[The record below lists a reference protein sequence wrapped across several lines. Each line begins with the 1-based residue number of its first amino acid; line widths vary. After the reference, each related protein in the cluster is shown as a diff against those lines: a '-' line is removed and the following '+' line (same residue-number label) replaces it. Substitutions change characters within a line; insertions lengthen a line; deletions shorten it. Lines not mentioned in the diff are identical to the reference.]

1 LRQRQPNILLVMADQ
16 LTALA
21 LPCYGH
27 PVVRAPNLGRL
38 ADRGV
43 VFENAYC
50 NSPLCAPSRFS
61 MMSGRLPSRVGAYDN
76 ACEFPAS
83 VPTLAH
89 GLRALGY
96 RTCLAGKMHF
106 VGPDQL
112 HGFEER
118 VTTDI
123 YPADFAWTPNW
134 DQPEK
139 RIDWWY
145 HNMSS
150 VKESGVAEA
159 TNQLDYDDEVGF
171 FAQRQLRDLAREE
184 DGKPFFLCVSFTHP
198 HDPYVIRQDYWD
210 RYERSAIDLP
220 RVGALPAEALDA
232 HSRRLQHVSAMSE
245 VTITEEDV
253 RRSRRA
259 YYGAVSYVDDWVGTL
274 VRTLKDLRL
283 ADDTIVVVAADHGDM
298 LGERGLWYK
307 MAFFEWALRIPLIVN
322 APARFGV
329 RRVAAPVS
337 LVDLL
342 PTFLDLGQTDRVWDP
357 GVALDGRTLVP
368 LIEGG
373 IEEREVRAE
382 YLAEGA
388 LAPIL
393 MLRRDRWKYV
403 WSEPDPPQLYDLE
416 TDPDELHNL
425 AALPEHAETAAAFA
439 AEIGRRWDAAALREA
454 VLASQRSRRALW
466 PALTAGHYTA
476 WDFQPRRDVTRDY
489 IRNNAD
495 LNDREYKRRYPRP

>member
-1 LRQRQPNILLVMADQ
+1 
-16 LTALA
+16 
-21 LPCYGH
+21 
-27 PVVRAPNLGRL
+27 
-38 ADRGV
+38 
-43 VFENAYC
+43 
-50 NSPLCAPSRFS
+50 
-61 MMSGRLPSRVGAYDN
+61 
-76 ACEFPAS
+76 
-83 VPTLAH
+83 
-89 GLRALGY
+89 
-96 RTCLAGKMHF
+96 
-106 VGPDQL
+106 
-112 HGFEER
+112 
-118 VTTDI
+118 
-123 YPADFAWTPNW
+123 
-134 DQPEK
+134 
-139 RIDWWY
+139 
-145 HNMSS
+145 
-150 VKESGVAEA
+150 
-159 TNQLDYDDEVGF
+159 
-171 FAQRQLRDLAREE
+171 
-184 DGKPFFLCVSFTHP
+184 
-198 HDPYVIRQDYWD
+198 
-210 RYERSAIDLP
+210 
-220 RVGALPAEALDA
+220 
-232 HSRRLQHVSAMSE
+232 MSE

-274 VRTLKDLRL
+274 VRTLEDLRL

-322 APARFGV
+322 APSRFGA

-342 PTFLDLGQTDRVWDP
+342 PTFLDLGQTDLVWNP
-357 GVALDGRTLVP
+357 GVAFDGCSLVP

-373 IEEREVRAE
+373 SGEREVRAE

-416 TDPDELHNL
+416 TDPDELRNL
-425 AALPEHAETAAAFA
+425 AATAEHAETSAAFA
-439 AEIGRRWDAAALREA
+439 AETRRRWNPAALREA

-476 WDFQPRRDVTRDY
+476 WDFQPRRDATRDY

-495 LNDREYKRRYPRP
+495 LNDRELKRRYPRP

>member
-1 LRQRQPNILLVMADQ
+1 MRQRQPNILLVMADQ

-27 PVVRAPNLGRL
+27 PVVKAPNIGHL
-38 ADRGV
+38 AGRGV

-61 MMSGRLPSRVGAYDN
+61 MMSGRLPSRIGAYDN

-134 DQPEK
+134 DQPEE

-150 VKESGVAEA
+150 VKEAGVAEA
-159 TNQLDYDDEVGF
+159 TNQLDYDDEVSF

-184 DGKPFFLCVSFTHP
+184 DGRPFFLCVSFTHP

-210 RYERSAIDLP
+210 RYEGVAIDLP
-220 RVGALPAEALDA
+220 RVPALPAEVLDA

-245 VTITEEDV
+245 VTITEDDV
-253 RRSRRA
+253 LRARRA

-274 VRTLKDLRL
+274 VRTLDDLRL

-307 MAFFEWALRIPLIVN
+307 MAFFEWALRIPLIVK
-322 APARFGV
+322 APSRFGA

-342 PTFLDLGQTDRVWDP
+342 PTFLDLGHTDHAWDP
-357 GVALDGRTLVP
+357 GVAFDGRSLVP
-368 LIEGG
+368 LLEGAG
-373 IEEREVRAE
+373 QEREVRAE

-403 WSEPDPPQLYDLE
+403 WSEPDPPQLYDLGA
-416 TDPDELHNL
+416 DPDELRNL
-425 AALPEHAETAAAFA
+425 AGAAEHAETAAAFA
-439 AEIGRRWDAAALREA
+439 AEVRRRWDPAGLREA

-476 WDFQPRRDVTRDY
+476 WDFQPRRDATRDY

-495 LNDREYKRRYPRP
+495 LNDREYKRRFPRP

>member
-1 LRQRQPNILLVMADQ
+1 MARRSPNILLVMADQ

-27 PVVRAPNLGRL
+27 EVVRAPHLTAL
-38 ADRGV
+38 AERGV
-43 VFENAYC
+43 LFENAYC

-61 MMSGRLPSRVGAYDN
+61 MMTGRLPSRIGAFDN
-76 ACEFPAS
+76 ACELPAA

-118 VTTDI
+118 LTTDI

-134 DQPEK
+134 DEPEE

-150 VKESGVAEA
+150 VIEAGIAEA

-171 FAQRQLRDLAREE
+171 FGQRQLRDLAREE
-184 DGKPFFLCVSFTHP
+184 DGRPFFLCVSFTHP
-198 HDPYVIRQDYWD
+198 HDPYVIRQAYWD
-210 RYERSAIDLP
+210 RYEGVAVDLP
-220 RVGALPAEALDA
+220 RIGPLPAEALDA
-232 HSRRLQHVSAMSE
+232 HSRRLRHISAMSE

-253 RRSRRA
+253 LRARRA
-259 YYGAVSYVDDWVGTL
+259 YYGAVSYIDDWVGTL
-274 VRTLKDLRL
+274 LRTLHDLRL
-283 ADDTIVVVAADHGDM
+283 ADATVVIVAADHGDM

-307 MAFFEWALRIPLIVN
+307 MTFFEPAVRIPLIVT
-322 APARFGV
+322 APWRLAP

-342 PTFLDLGQTDRVWDP
+342 PTLLDLGGGGRSWDP
-357 GVALDGRTLVP
+357 GVALDGRSLLP
-368 LIEGG
+368 LLEGG
-373 IEEREVRAE
+373 SEQREVLGE

-388 LAPIL
+388 LAPIV
-393 MLRRDRWKYV
+393 MIRRERWKHV
-403 WSEPDPPQLYDLE
+403 FSEPDAPQLYDLAR
-416 TDPDELHNL
+416 DPDELRNL
-425 AALPEHAETAAAFA
+425 ADDPEHAGLAAAFA
-439 AEIGRRWDAAALREA
+439 AEVRRRWDLAGLREA
-454 VLASQRSRRALW
+454 VLASQRTRRALW
-466 PALTAGHYTA
+466 PALTAGRYTP
-476 WDFQPRRDVTRDY
+476 WDFQPRRDAAQEYV
-489 IRNNAD
+489 RNQGD
-495 LNDREYKRRYPRP
+495 LAGLEGRRRYPRP